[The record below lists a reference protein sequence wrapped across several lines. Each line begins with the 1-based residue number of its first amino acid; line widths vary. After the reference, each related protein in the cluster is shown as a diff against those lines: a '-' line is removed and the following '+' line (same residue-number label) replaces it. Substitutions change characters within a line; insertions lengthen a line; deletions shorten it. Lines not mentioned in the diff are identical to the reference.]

1 MGEALPTIFFG
12 VPRVWEKMYE
22 KMQEVGRRNKGLKKQ
37 IGAWAK
43 KTGLE
48 HNMNLMNNGRDSGAN
63 AMQFKVAD
71 AVVFQKI
78 KAALGLNK
86 CRYFFS
92 AAAPISKEVLE
103 YFMSLDIRILEIYG
117 MSECT
122 GPHLSNTYQVQ
133 KLGTIGKEL
142 PGWLNKIADESGKN
156 SSAKGELCMMGRHVM
171 MGYLFN
177 EDKTAET
184 FDADGWLKSGDIAS
198 IDADGENIPPVLIED
213 TIKSELPCVSNA
225 IVIGD
230 RRKFLSCILTLK
242 VDVDADTMVPQKI
255 LAPNT
260 LAWLAS
266 IGVSNVQ
273 TVDEAMKTP
282 AIGEAIQKGIDRANA
297 RATSNAQRIVK
308 WIVLPVDFSLPG
320 GELGPTLKMKRHVV
334 HEKNNQVIEDFYKS

>member
-1 MGEALPTIFFG
+1 MINISI
-12 VPRVWEKMYE
+12 
-22 KMQEVGRRNKGLKKQ
+22 QVGRRNKGLKKQ

-156 SSAKGELCMMGRHVM
+156 SSAKGELCMMGR
-171 MGYLFN
+171 
-177 EDKTAET
+177 
-184 FDADGWLKSGDIAS
+184 
-198 IDADGENIPPVLIED
+198 
-213 TIKSELPCVSNA
+213 
-225 IVIGD
+225 
-230 RRKFLSCILTLK
+230 
-242 VDVDADTMVPQKI
+242 
-255 LAPNT
+255 
-260 LAWLAS
+260 
-266 IGVSNVQ
+266 
-273 TVDEAMKTP
+273 
-282 AIGEAIQKGIDRANA
+282 
-297 RATSNAQRIVK
+297 
-308 WIVLPVDFSLPG
+308 
-320 GELGPTLKMKRHVV
+320 
-334 HEKNNQVIEDFYKS
+334 